1 MPKYVPGCRPRL
13 PSKGPSALAL
23 ALGSRLTHARWRP
36 EGFSRRVSLAPAPT
50 EHHLPSLGPKAILYQ
65 SLVPAVC
72 IRTTAPLLSR
82 MAVHCGTIDVMPTD
96 PKQQRSQI
104 EPRGDRF
111 ETTHW
116 SIVLAAGQRSSPDVD
131 RALESLCRT
140 YWYPLYAYVRRR
152 VPNVHE
158 AQDLTQEFFARFLE
172 KDYVAE
178 ADPERGRFRAFLLTT
193 FKHFLSK
200 EWDKAKARK
209 RGGGRPLVSLDFLSG
224 ESRFSVEPSENL
236 TAEQVYSRQWAVTL
250 LDRVMDRLRDGFV
263 RAGKAPQFDQL
274 KGFLIGEQAG
284 VTYAAVADA
293 LGVTEGAVK
302 MTVHRMRKRYRRLLR
317 SEIGQTVAS
326 PGDVD
331 DEIRS
336 LFAVLSG

>member
-1 MPKYVPGCRPRL
+1 
-13 PSKGPSALAL
+13 
-23 ALGSRLTHARWRP
+23 
-36 EGFSRRVSLAPAPT
+36 
-50 EHHLPSLGPKAILYQ
+50 
-65 SLVPAVC
+65 
-72 IRTTAPLLSR
+72 